1 MCLVVVVAYTSN
13 FAEDFSVPLSNTI
26 SRIQILLFN
35 YCPDK

>member
-1 MCLVVVVAYTSN
+1 MCLVLVVAYTSD
-13 FAEDFSVPLSNTI
+13 FAEEFSVPLPNTI